1 MDAEGIRLSEISQK
15 EKGKYYMIALKCKKD
30 NKLVNITKKKQ
41 TYREQTRGCQW
52 GEGRS
57 WGKIRV
63 RD

>member
-41 TYREQTRGCQW
+41 TYREQTRVAS
-52 GEGRS
+52 GEREGA
-57 WGKIRV
+57 GVK
-63 RD
+63 